1 LFSNRICK
9 QSTRSSGKN
18 LKLEGE
24 AKMEQNYK
32 KRTRVNFSVS
42 VKGVVTP
49 DCTIEILDSDNET
62 VIKEATALLDAALI
76 EAQKR
81 SKGE

>member
-1 LFSNRICK
+1 
-9 QSTRSSGKN
+9 
-18 LKLEGE
+18 
-24 AKMEQNYK
+24 MEQNYK